1 MRVKLTGT
9 ILAGGL
15 AVAAVWCLVS
25 FLWGRMFSQNP
36 QFEAKR
42 LEIETGISLSEDKV
56 RATTG
61 LREGVN
67 LFSFRASEKRD
78 LLMGATLNV
87 SNVEIEKR
95 LPDTIRIVV
104 RDRIPL
110 VRLSRN
116 SVDPAS
122 RVSSERFALD
132 ADGVVFTILDA
143 DVDKYRG
150 LPVVENGASRF
161 SFTSG
166 QRLEDKGGVPADGD
180 VAARVARALVV
191 MKEIAAIRDLPF
203 HVRTLDISDP
213 ICLEIMDR
221 ETRMIRLLWEEIRTT
236 EDIRNAIELAA
247 SAIIESK
254 GRDNAFLVLRSE
266 QKVFGKFNKYQ

>member
-1 MRVKLTGT
+1 MRVRQTGT
-9 ILAGGL
+9 ILATGL

-25 FLWGRMFSQNP
+25 FLWGRMFSRNP
-36 QFEAKR
+36 QFEAKKI
-42 LEIETGISLSEDKV
+42 EIETGISLSEEKV

-95 LPDTIRIVV
+95 LPDTVRIVV
-104 RDRIPL
+104 RDRIPV
-110 VRLSRN
+110 VRFSRN
-116 SVDPAS
+116 SVDAAGRS
-122 RVSSERFALD
+122 VSERFALD
-132 ADGVVFTILDA
+132 ADGLVFTILEQ

-150 LPVVENGASRF
+150 LPVIENGASRF

-166 QRLEDKGGVPADGD
+166 QRLVDKGGVPDEKD
-180 VAARVARALVV
+180 VAGRVARALVV
-191 MKEIAAIRDLPF
+191 LKGVASFPNLPF
-203 HVRTLDISDP
+203 RIRTLDISDP
-213 ICLEIMDR
+213 VCLEIMDQQM
-221 ETRMIRLLWEEIRTT
+221 RMIRMLWEEIRTP
-236 EDIRNAIELAA
+236 EEILNAIELAA
-247 SAIIESK
+247 SAIVESQ

-266 QKVFGKFNKYQ
+266 QHVIGKLNKYQ